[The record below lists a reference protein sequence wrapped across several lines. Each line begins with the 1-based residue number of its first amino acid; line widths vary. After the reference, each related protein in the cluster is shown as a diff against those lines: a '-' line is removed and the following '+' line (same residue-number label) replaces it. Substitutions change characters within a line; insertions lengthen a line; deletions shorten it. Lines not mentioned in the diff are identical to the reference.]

1 VDGRF
6 YAMKSIRKDLI
17 IDHDSVHNLKL
28 EKEILL
34 QNSNNFLVSMDFI
47 FQNDRRIYFIMEYVQ

>member
-1 VDGRF
+1 
-6 YAMKSIRKDLI
+6 MKSIRKDLI